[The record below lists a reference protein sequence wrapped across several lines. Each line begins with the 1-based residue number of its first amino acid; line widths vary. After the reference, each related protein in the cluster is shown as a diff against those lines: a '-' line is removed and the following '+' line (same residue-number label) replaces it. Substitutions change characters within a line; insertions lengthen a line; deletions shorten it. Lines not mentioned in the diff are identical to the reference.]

1 MQIVVYLA
9 VTYDLYD
16 NFIWDYEIHIS
27 SAYFTHVV
35 IIESELVKMPPFIT
49 IKHPQFIILQWRLST
64 DCIGINR
71 PH

>member
-49 IKHPQFIILQWRLST
+49 IKHPQFYYSTVAFEYRLY
-64 DCIGINR
+64 R
-71 PH
+71 YK